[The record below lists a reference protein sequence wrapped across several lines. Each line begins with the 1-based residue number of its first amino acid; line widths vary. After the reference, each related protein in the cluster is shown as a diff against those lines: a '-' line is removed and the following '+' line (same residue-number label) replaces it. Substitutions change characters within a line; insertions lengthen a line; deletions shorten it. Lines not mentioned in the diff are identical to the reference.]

1 MKLFVIFDK
10 SFQMENKVL
19 LDTELLNITI
29 DRLCY
34 QLIENHNNFEST
46 VIIGVQPRGIYL
58 SKKIHQRL
66 TEITGNTSIKHGLLD
81 ITFHRD
87 DFRRR
92 DEVAVP
98 SVTEVNFVIEDKN
111 VILVDDVLYT
121 GRTIRAA
128 LDAIL
133 AFGRPRNVEL
143 LVLID
148 RKFSREL
155 PVQADYIGTTVD
167 AITSQKVKVKWKEQD
182 GTDEVLLISTI

>member
-1 MKLFVIFDK
+1 
-10 SFQMENKVL
+10 MENKVL
-19 LDTELLNITI
+19 LDSELLNITI
-29 DRLCY
+29 NRLCY
-34 QLIENHNNFEST
+34 QLIENHSSFEHT
-46 VIIGVQPRGIYL
+46 VLIGVQPRGIYL
-58 SKKIHQRL
+58 SQRIHQRL
-66 TEITGNTSIKHGLLD
+66 IEITGNTSIPHGILD

-92 DEVAVP
+92 DEMLVP
-98 SVTEVNFVIEDKN
+98 STTEVDFVIEDKN

-133 AFGRPRNVEL
+133 AFGRPRHVEL

-155 PVQADYIGTTVD
+155 PVQADYVGTSVD

-182 GTDEVLLISTI
+182 GTDEVLLIQTKKDNE

>member
-1 MKLFVIFDK
+1 
-10 SFQMENKVL
+10 MENKVL
-19 LDTELLNITI
+19 LDSELFTITI

-34 QLIENHNNFEST
+34 QLIENHTSFDAT
-46 VIIGVQPRGIYL
+46 VLIGVQPRGIFL
-58 SKKIHQRL
+58 SNRIHQRL
-66 TEITGNTSIKHGLLD
+66 GEITGNKNIKHGILD

-92 DEVAVP
+92 DEVLVP
-98 SVTEVNFVIEDKN
+98 SSTDIDFVVEDKN

-143 LVLID
+143 MVLID

-155 PVQADYIGTTVD
+155 PVQADYVGTSVD
-167 AITSQKVKVKWKEQD
+167 AITGQKVKVNWKEND
-182 GTDEVLLISTI
+182 GADEVILYTPETK